1 MGIMASATQALS
13 LIHIYKEY
21 LLIGG
26 NDHKTANG
34 GYHYENL
41 ISFVNNYYPNAKIE
55 YMWAN
60 QDCITVSY
68 THLDVYK
75 RQELLHCVRF

>member
-1 MGIMASATQALS
+1 MYYTKMFQNRSYVIAIKNDEDIGGTYTNLETTGFYFRK
-13 LIHIYKEY
+13 YKEY

-41 ISFVNNYYPNAKIE
+41 ISFVN
-55 YMWAN
+55 
-60 QDCITVSY
+60 
-68 THLDVYK
+68 
-75 RQELLHCVRF
+75 